1 MGARASAALY
11 AISVLVRLEKSWKA
25 AIQRLPSSIM
35 LRKRFCPPTL
45 VRRSTGS
52 GKMATSDRS
61 ARRLRNVLFPEAM
74 LPSTA
79 IIKGREMV
87 EVVDKMVEFFDIEML
102 EMLEVLVDEEMAA
115 RSQDHKSERSMIL
128 AVTPP
133 SCPPPPPSP

>member
-1 MGARASAALY
+1 
-11 AISVLVRLEKSWKA
+11 
-25 AIQRLPSSIM
+25 
-35 LRKRFCPPTL
+35 
-45 VRRSTGS
+45 
-52 GKMATSDRS
+52 
-61 ARRLRNVLFPEAM
+61 M

-128 AVTPP
+128 MIDVTPFDQN
-133 SCPPPPPSP
+133 

>member
-1 MGARASAALY
+1 MGAPASAALY

-45 VRRSTGS
+45 VQRSTGS
-52 GKMATSDRS
+52 GKTATSDRS
-61 ARRLRNVLFPEAM
+61 ARRSRNVLFPEAM

-79 IIKGREMV
+79 IIKGREVV
-87 EVVDKMVEFFDIEML
+87 EAVDKMVEFFDIEKV
-102 EMLEVLVDEEMAA
+102 EMLEVLVDEEMAV

-128 AVTPP
+128 AVEGNIA
-133 SCPPPPPSP
+133 S

>member
-1 MGARASAALY
+1 MGALVSAALY

-45 VRRSTGS
+45 VQRSTGS
-52 GKMATSDRS
+52 GKTATSDRS
-61 ARRLRNVLFPEAM
+61 ARRPRNVLFPEAM

-79 IIKGREMV
+79 IIKGREV
-87 EVVDKMVEFFDIEML
+87 VVAVDKMVEFFDIEMLLEVL

-115 RSQDHKSERSMIL
+115 RSQDHKSERSMVI
-128 AVTPP
+128 AVTP
-133 SCPPPPPSP
+133 STR

>member
-11 AISVLVRLEKSWKA
+11 AISALVRLEKSWNA

-61 ARRLRNVLFPEAM
+61 ARRSRNVLFPEAM

-79 IIKGREMV
+79 IIKGREV
-87 EVVDKMVEFFDIEML
+87 VVVVDKMVEFFDIEML
-102 EMLEVLVDEEMAA
+102 EVLEVLVDEEMAV

-128 AVTPP
+128 VIAVTPFDQI
-133 SCPPPPPSP
+133 

>member
-45 VRRSTGS
+45 VQRSTGS
-52 GKMATSDRS
+52 GKMATSDCS
-61 ARRLRNVLFPEAM
+61 ARRSRNVLFPEAM

-79 IIKGREMV
+79 IIKGRE
-87 EVVDKMVEFFDIEML
+87 VVDKMVEFFDIEML
-102 EMLEVLVDEEMAA
+102 EVLVDEEMLVDKEMAA

-128 AVTPP
+128 MVAVTPFDQI
-133 SCPPPPPSP
+133 

>member
-11 AISVLVRLEKSWKA
+11 AISALVRLEKSWKA

-45 VRRSTGS
+45 VHRSTGS

-61 ARRLRNVLFPEAM
+61 ASRPRNVLFPEAM

-79 IIKGREMV
+79 IIKGRE
-87 EVVDKMVEFFDIEML
+87 VVVAVDNMEAFFDIEML
-102 EMLEVLVDEEMAA
+102 EMLEVLVDEEMAV
-115 RSQDHKSERSMIL
+115 RSQDHKSERSMVI
-128 AVTPP
+128 AGCCDSFRP
-133 SCPPPPPSP
+133 

>member
-1 MGARASAALY
+1 MGACASAALY

-45 VRRSTGS
+45 VQRSTGS

-61 ARRLRNVLFPEAM
+61 ARRPRNVLFPEAM

-79 IIKGREMV
+79 IIKGR

-128 AVTPP
+128 MTKCD
-133 SCPPPPPSP
+133 SFD